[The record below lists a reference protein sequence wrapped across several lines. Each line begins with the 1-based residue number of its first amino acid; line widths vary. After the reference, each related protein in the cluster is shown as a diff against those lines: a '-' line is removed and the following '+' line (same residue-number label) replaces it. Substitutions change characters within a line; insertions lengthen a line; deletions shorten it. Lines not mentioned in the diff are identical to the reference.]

1 MGFPIKQSAKKAEAI
16 PLLRT
21 AALRAARFF
30 FRANNQDLP
39 GSYWQIT
46 FERFLRSL
54 IFLDFRYFEIVVI
67 KGP

>member
-1 MGFPIKQSAKKAEAI
+1 MGFPIKQSAKKAEAS

-21 AALRAARFF
+21 AALRAARNF
-30 FRANNQDLP
+30 FRANNQGLP

>member
-1 MGFPIKQSAKKAEAI
+1 VEKKYHGGTWPMGFPIKQSAKKAEAI

-21 AALRAARFF
+21 AALRAARNF

-54 IFLDFRYFEIVVI
+54 SIFL
-67 KGP
+67 